1 MVKIN
6 RLQIQQ
12 HKQQHNT
19 RTPIKKAKKEEI
31 ALIEPTAAARTTTTT
46 IAITIDIDID
56 IKLISKTSRW
66 NPGIIQ
72 KKIPSIFNYRPW

>member
-31 ALIEPTAAARTTTTT
+31 ALIEPTAAARTTTT

-56 IKLISKTSRW
+56 IKLISKTSRR

>member
-12 HKQQHNT
+12 HRQQYKQHHNT

-31 ALIEPTAAARTTTTT
+31 ALIEPTAAAARTTT
-46 IAITIDIDID
+46 IAITINID
-56 IKLISKTSRW
+56 IKLISKTSR
-66 NPGIIQ
+66 
-72 KKIPSIFNYRPW
+72 